1 MKKRFVLFFLACYV
15 FVALGIAAVVCC
27 LIAAGE
33 EGSID
38 FPKLLIELDLFVAF
52 VVCVFILLPTRILRR
67 WW

>member
-52 VVCVFILLPTRILRR
+52 VVCVF
-67 WW
+67 